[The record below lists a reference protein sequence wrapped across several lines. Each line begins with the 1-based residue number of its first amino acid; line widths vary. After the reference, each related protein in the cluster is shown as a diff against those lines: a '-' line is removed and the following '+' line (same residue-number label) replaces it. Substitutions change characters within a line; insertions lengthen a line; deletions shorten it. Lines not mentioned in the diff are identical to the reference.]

1 LYAHIYAIMPIFF
14 QLTLAFM
21 KLCHIKR
28 DHLVNLYIEKREH
41 FWYLCNSKTNL
52 HKSLHD
58 DAKRVSSVPG
68 VKIKLLA
75 SFQLFNNYTARWHL
89 FCAKDIVFSHNR
101 YIKKQKFNKI
111 DVHSVYVSK
120 MQVVQNKFHLLKYL
134 VQTYSNKFCLKI
146 IIIVLDDLPNII
158 Y

>member
-1 LYAHIYAIMPIFF
+1 MKGVFHIS
-14 QLTLAFM
+14 Q
-21 KLCHIKR
+21 
-28 DHLVNLYIEKREH
+28 
-41 FWYLCNSKTNL
+41 
-52 HKSLHD
+52 
-58 DAKRVSSVPG
+58 
-68 VKIKLLA
+68 
-75 SFQLFNNYTARWHL
+75 
-89 FCAKDIVFSHNR
+89 DIVFSHNR

-158 Y
+158 N